1 MSTQDS
7 ARKYRVASIELISV
21 ACQEHDPGN
30 AVASGDGAQS
40 GFHSLIALRD
50 RESKA
55 HELSG
60 CGDTLEKSLASAVR
74 SITNRDFDHELK
86 VDQTD
91 EGETRFLVTV
101 EEQGGSGNRAGIGR
115 YLAGPDDDRRQELGF
130 TIGLLR
136 AVSHAGLLKADYRA
150 NNQKIFRGWAKELVD
165 DLVEVLEVDGAS
177 TDASDSTDA
186 VRRLEAESL
195 ILEHTNRV
203 ASSAVV
209 TAANHPRPDSVLGL
223 FDTSVWLFES
233 NGRRRDSYT
242 DTDLWLAWYPGVENE
257 DKTVREV
264 IDSMP
269 RAPATKIPWIVKLF
283 ENPESWIRFR
293 GAVDL
298 EDHDVMHV
306 LLGRGLQDQDEAF
319 VIGFAMGTAKKV
331 SWFQYWVFKFVI
343 GRLYPEPYRIPP
355 FLQPAFDL
363 GVQCGKETGTKNLYQ
378 RDLKELLEMPLAQAR
393 EDAGID
399 MRVVQKY
406 FELEQQKIPSTIAS
420 LRLP

>member
-7 ARKYRVASIELISV
+7 ARKYRVASIELTSV
-21 ACQEHDPGN
+21 ACREHDQN
-30 AVASGDGAQS
+30 STVMSDDES
-40 GFHSLIALRD
+40 TSKFHSQIELRD
-50 RESKA
+50 RHSKA
-55 HELSG
+55 HELVGYGATAEEALSN
-60 CGDTLEKSLASAVR
+60 AIR
-74 SITNRDFDHELK
+74 SITIRDFDHEFA
-86 VDQTD
+86 VDETD
-91 EGETRFLVTV
+91 DGETRFLVTV
-101 EEQGGSGNRAGIGR
+101 KEQGGSGERAGIGR
-115 YLAGPDDDRRQELGF
+115 YMAGPTEDRRPELGF

-136 AVSHAGLLKADYRA
+136 AASQAGLLKADYRA

-165 DLVEVLEVDGAS
+165 DLAEVFGAETSGS
-177 TDASDSTDA
+177 TDDA
-186 VRRLEAESL
+186 DLSRRLEAESL

-233 NGRRRDSYT
+233 NGRRRAAYT
-242 DTDLWLAWYPGVENE
+242 DTDLWLAWYPGIENG
-257 DKTVREV
+257 DKTVQEV
-264 IDSMP
+264 IDTMP

-293 GAVDL
+293 GAVEL

-343 GRLYPEPYRIPP
+343 GRLYPEPYRIPR

-363 GVQCGKETGTKNLYQ
+363 GVQCGKETGTKDLYQ
-378 RDLKELLEMPLAQAR
+378 RDLKELLGMPLAEAR
-393 EDAGID
+393 KDAGID
-399 MRVVQKY
+399 MRIVQKY
-406 FELEQQKIPSTIAS
+406 FDLEQQRIPSTIAS